1 MCNLEVNGFAVR
13 VKHCDFVMKE
23 SRPYQLQV
31 VPGAT
36 AAPNQQF
43 MIRTPRD
50 HWNAAVPTQ
59 QYLVR
64 LK

>member
-1 MCNLEVNGFAVR
+1 MYDLEVDAFAVR
-13 VKHCDFVMKE
+13 AKHCDFVTKE
-23 SRPYQLQV
+23 SRSYQLQV

-50 HWNAAVPTQ
+50 HRNAAVPTQ
-59 QYLVR
+59 QYVVWF
-64 LK
+64 K

>member
-1 MCNLEVNGFAVR
+1 MCDLEVDAFAVR
-13 VKHCDFVMKE
+13 AKHRDFVTKK
-23 SRPYQLQV
+23 SRSYQLQV

-36 AAPNQQF
+36 AALNQQF

-59 QYLVR
+59 QYFVR